1 MGCFCFL
8 FTGGLGSGPD
18 SGDDKSRKSAVLSLD
33 QPFHFVD
40 QVGGEADGLIYRGWN
55 CGNFEFHRRHLPL
68 PSVSSSLHH
77 IFFYVCIAFAMHTA
91 WGERKYNK
99 KEVMALSDYADYKT
113 MYYTM
118 MQASEKAIRILI
130 EAQRQCEEIYLNQ
143 KEPSLT
149 LLSIKDADPEEKQE
163 K

>member
-1 MGCFCFL
+1 
-8 FTGGLGSGPD
+8 
-18 SGDDKSRKSAVLSLD
+18 
-33 QPFHFVD
+33 
-40 QVGGEADGLIYRGWN
+40 
-55 CGNFEFHRRHLPL
+55 
-68 PSVSSSLHH
+68 
-77 IFFYVCIAFAMHTA
+77 
-91 WGERKYNK
+91 
-99 KEVMALSDYADYKT
+99 MALSDYADYKT

-149 LLSIKDADPEEKQE
+149 LLPIKDTGPGEKQE